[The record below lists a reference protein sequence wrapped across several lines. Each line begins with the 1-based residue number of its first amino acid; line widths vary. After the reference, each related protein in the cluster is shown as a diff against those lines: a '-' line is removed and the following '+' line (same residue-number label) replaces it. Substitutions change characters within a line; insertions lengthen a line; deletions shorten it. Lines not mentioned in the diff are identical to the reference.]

1 MASLV
6 LPGSCHGRE
15 DVMMDVTTDEGRMI
29 MIGIGVAGVALFL
42 IARVIGLVL
51 QRKGERGHPQPPV
64 QAPPPIRGEFAEQPG
79 DKQKD
84 GTRESDRRT

>member
-1 MASLV
+1 
-6 LPGSCHGRE
+6 
-15 DVMMDVTTDEGRMI
+15 MMDVTTDGGRAV

-42 IARVIGLVL
+42 IARVIGLVI
-51 QRKGERGHPQPPV
+51 QRKGERGHPQPPA
-64 QAPPPIRGEFAEQPG
+64 QASPPIRGEFAEQPG